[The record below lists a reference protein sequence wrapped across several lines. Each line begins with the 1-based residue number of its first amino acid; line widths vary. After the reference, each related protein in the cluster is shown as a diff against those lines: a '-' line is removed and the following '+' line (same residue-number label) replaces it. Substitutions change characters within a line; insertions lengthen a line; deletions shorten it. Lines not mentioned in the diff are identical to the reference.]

1 MSRRRKQ
8 KNREAKERKAD
19 EQRIRISRSNIRTP
33 IHQQQLSEYGY
44 PSSQRFETYSE
55 PPSRLMASD
64 EARAIFTSRKSSPS
78 FKKFKGKFKVVPK
91 KL

>member
-8 KNREAKERKAD
+8 KNREAKERKAN
-19 EQRIRISRSNIRTP
+19 EQRTRVSSSNIRTP
-33 IHQQQLSEYGY
+33 IYQQQLSEYGY

-55 PPSRLMASD
+55 PPSRLMASK
-64 EARAIFTSRKSSPS
+64 EARAFLAPRKSPS
-78 FKKFKGKFKVVPK
+78 TLKKFKGKFKVVPK

>member
-8 KNREAKERKAD
+8 KNREAKERKA
-19 EQRIRISRSNIRTP
+19 EQQRTRVPSSNIRTP

-44 PSSQRFETYSE
+44 PSSQR
-55 PPSRLMASD
+55 LDMASE

-78 FKKFKGKFKVVPK
+78 FKKFKGTFKVVPK